1 MFTGIVVEKGRI
13 VERSEKDGLIV
24 MTVEAPTLYGELE
37 IGASIAVSGV
47 CLTVTHLEGNHF
59 RMDVSNET
67 ARRTNLGHLQLGGY
81 VNLEL
86 PLRVDDRLGGHFV
99 QGHVDGP
106 GKVVTFEPQGGDRIL
121 RIEVPGDSDSYIV
134 EKGSIAVDGVS
145 LTIARCDR
153 GWFEVMLIPH
163 TLAVT
168 TLGELTPGDEVNL
181 EYDIL
186 AKHLVRLAEI
196 YWERGKPE
204 AK

>member
-1 MFTGIVVEKGRI
+1 MFTGIVQEMGR
-13 VERSEKDGLIV
+13 VLKQEERDGLTV
-24 MTVEAPTLYGELE
+24 MTVEAPTLYEGME

-47 CLTVTHLEGNHF
+47 CLTVTHLEDRCF

-67 ARRTNLGHLQLGGY
+67 LRRTNLGRLVVGGA
-81 VNLEL
+81 VNLEP
-86 PLRVDDRLGGHFV
+86 PLRVDSELGGHFV
-99 QGHVDGP
+99 QGHIDEVGEILTS
-106 GKVVTFEPQGGDRIL
+106 VQQGGDRVV
-121 RIEVPGDSDSYIV
+121 RIRYPTESDPYVV

-145 LTIARCDR
+145 LTIAACER

-168 TLGELTPGDEVNL
+168 TLGEKGPGDEVNL

-196 YWERGKPE
+196 YWEKHKR
-204 AK
+204 